1 MQPSSNNCYDT
12 GLREECGVFGIY
24 DLDGADVSP
33 SIYYG
38 LSALQHR
45 GQESCGIAV
54 SDTSGPKG
62 HVKSYKGLGL
72 VNEVFKESKLEELSG
87 NIGIGHVRYSTTGS
101 TTVENAQP
109 LVLNYLKGSLSLSHN
124 GNLVNAM
131 ELREQ
136 MENTG
141 AIFHTSID
149 SEIIAYGIARE
160 RVHSKTVEEAILRTV
175 KEIRGAYALVIMSP
189 RKLIGVRD
197 PYGLKPLCIGKRDN
211 AWVLASESCALTS
224 IGAEFVRDV
233 APGEIVTF
241 DKTGNLKSEFM
252 PVDVKKAHCIFE
264 YIYFAR
270 LDSKIDNISV
280 YEARIRGGAT
290 LAKTY
295 PVDADLVC
303 GVPDSGLASAKG
315 YSEESGIPFGLAFH
329 KNSYVGRTFI
339 KPTQKERESSV
350 KIKLSVLESV
360 VKGKRIVLVDDS
372 IVRGTTIS
380 NLITM
385 LRKAGATEVHVRISS
400 PPFLYPCYFGTDV
413 PSNKQLIASS
423 HSTEEIRQQIGAD
436 SHADRGTP
444 EHGRR
449 SADLP
454 CMLRQPLPNGS
465 TETGYQRSSRKL
477 ILFRPPYRADTAS
490 GKGAFLFHAY
500 FDVMF
505 AYNSIKNKGSLH
517 GSYRHHLFQRLHQHS
532 DPELRGTVRAVPDAV
547 SGIKCSSYAEPAV
560 FRSLSRAES
569 AAGKSLRRS
578 SLYRASK
585 TFYAALHALTGSL
598 RDCPDAES
606 LRRRIYRQKCNLRF
620 SGHRH

>member
-1 MQPSSNNCYDT
+1 
-12 GLREECGVFGIY
+12 
-24 DLDGADVSP
+24 
-33 SIYYG
+33 
-38 LSALQHR
+38 
-45 GQESCGIAV
+45 
-54 SDTSGPKG
+54 
-62 HVKSYKGLGL
+62 
-72 VNEVFKESKLEELSG
+72 
-87 NIGIGHVRYSTTGS
+87 
-101 TTVENAQP
+101 
-109 LVLNYLKGSLSLSHN
+109 
-124 GNLVNAM
+124 M

-224 IGAEFVRDV
+224 
-233 APGEIVTF
+233 
-241 DKTGNLKSEFM
+241 
-252 PVDVKKAHCIFE
+252 HCIFE

-436 SHADRGTP
+436 SLGYMP
-444 EHGRR
+444 IEELQNMVG
-449 SADLP
+449 DLP
-454 CMLRQPLPNGS
+454 IC
-465 TETGYQRSSRKL
+465 
-477 ILFRPPYRADTAS
+477 RAC
-490 GKGAFLFHAY
+490 
-500 FDVMF
+500 FDSHYPM
-505 AYNSIKNKGSLH
+505 
-517 GSYRHHLFQRLHQHS
+517 
-532 DPELRGTVRAVPDAV
+532 EVPKQDISA
-547 SGIKCSSYAEPAV
+547 
-560 FRSLSRAES
+560 LLES
-569 AAGKSLRRS
+569 
-578 SLYRASK
+578 
-585 TFYAALHALTGSL
+585 
-598 RDCPDAES
+598 
-606 LRRRIYRQKCNLRF
+606 
-620 SGHRH
+620 